1 MLQASKCCLIL
12 TDCENSGISQLT
24 DKDITPLND
33 VQPDKEG
40 VKVVMGPGT
49 GLGEAI
55 LFKGKFSKCHEVFP
69 AEGGHTEWSPRGN
82 IDFKLYNF
90 AKNYIATS

>member
-1 MLQASKCCLIL
+1 MLQASKCPLIFTNRL
-12 TDCENSGISQLT
+12 NSGICQLT
-24 DKDITPLND
+24 EKDITPLND
-33 VQPDKEG
+33 VQPDKKG

-49 GLGEAI
+49 GLGEAF
-55 LFKGKFSKCHEVFP
+55 LCKSKFSWCHEVFP